1 MLWRVKVT
9 GVGASYFIYN
19 LIANEQQ
26 LEIMGKD
33 FLSFS
38 NDIYTATMR

>member
-1 MLWRVKVT
+1 MLWRVKVA